1 MASRPIRDQLSPLRR
16 SAGPGDPLKRAI
28 RAHLTKKV
36 APDGRMEP
44 QPAGTADL
52 TKWVPWTA
60 PALTDDVNWASP
72 PLTSQ

>member
-1 MASRPIRDQLSPLRR
+1 VRERGPRR
-16 SAGPGDPLKRAI
+16 ERKECGDPFWVSHFLQAVI
-28 RAHLTKKV
+28 RAHLTKKA

-52 TKWVPWTA
+52 TKWVPWSA
-60 PALTDDVNWASP
+60 PTLADDVSWASA